1 MGRIFR
7 KNGARRGPA
16 GFTLVELL
24 VVVTIIGLLVGL
36 VSVAVPKAIESGMK
50 AKTKGELTA
59 IVAAVKA
66 YKQEYGRFPSSATG
80 SDDEHLYAS
89 YCTGQSKFSTQP
101 YGPAKDLVSILS
113 GNNLNNLNPKQ
124 VRFLEATGASTTYVW
139 LDPWGKEYCVMFDTN
154 EDGGVEYWGDGNWQ
168 NPNIKLSVIAVSA
181 GPNKIVD
188 GGAENS
194 SKCDDIF
201 SWR

>member
-1 MGRIFR
+1 MERIFR
-7 KNGARRGPA
+7 KNGIRSSQA

-36 VSVAVPKAIESGMK
+36 ISVAVPKAIESGMK
-50 AKTKGELTA
+50 AKAKGELTA

-66 YKQEYGRFPSSATG
+66 YKQEYGRFPSSATA

-89 YCTGQSKFSTQP
+89 YCTSQSKFSMQP
-101 YGPAKDLVSILS
+101 FGPTKDLVEILS

-139 LDPWGKEYCVMFDTN
+139 LDPWGQEYCVMFDTN
-154 EDGGVEYWGDGNWQ
+154 EDGGVEYWGSGNWQ
-168 NPNIKLSVIAVSA
+168 DPNIRVSVIALSA

-188 GGAENS
+188 GSAVNS
-194 SKCDDIF
+194 PSCDDIF

>member
-7 KNGARRGPA
+7 KNGARSGPA

-24 VVVTIIGLLVGL
+24 VVISIIGALAGIM
-36 VSVAVPKAIESGMK
+36 VPTIKGAMEAGKK
-50 AKTKGELTA
+50 AKAKGELTA

-66 YKQEYGRFPSSATG
+66 YKQEYGRFPSSATA

-101 YGPAKDLVSILS
+101 YGPTKDLVSILS

-124 VRFLEATGASTTYVW
+124 VRFLEATGASSTFVW
-139 LDPWGKEYCVMFDTN
+139 LDPWGQEYCVMFDTN
-154 EDGGVEYWGDGNWQ
+154 EDGGVEYWGSGNWQ
-168 NPNIKLSVIAVSA
+168 DPNIRVSVIALSA

-188 GGAENS
+188 GSAVNS

>member
-1 MGRIFR
+1 MERILR
-7 KNGARRGPA
+7 KNGIRSGQA

-24 VVVTIIGLLVGL
+24 VVISIIGMLAGL
-36 VSVAVPKAIESGMK
+36 MSVAIPKAMEAGRK
-50 AKTKGELTA
+50 AKVKGELTA

-66 YKQEYGRFPSSATG
+66 YKQEYGRFPSSATA

-89 YCTGQSKFSTQP
+89 YCTSQSKFSTQP
-101 YGPAKDLVSILS
+101 FGPTKDLVEILS
-113 GNNLNNLNPKQ
+113 GNNLNGLNPKQ
-124 VRFLEATGASTTYVW
+124 VRFLEATGASSTFEW
-139 LDPWGKEYCVMFDTN
+139 PDPWGKEYCVMFDTN
-154 EDGGVEYWGDGNWQ
+154 EDGGVEYWGDGNWEH
-168 NPNIKLSVIAVSA
+168 PNIKLSVIAVSA

-194 SKCDDIF
+194 SNCDDIF

>member
-1 MGRIFR
+1 MQRISR
-7 KNGARRGPA
+7 KNGVWSGQA

-36 VSVAVPKAIESGMK
+36 ISVAVPKAIESGMK
-50 AKTKGELTA
+50 AKAKGELTA

-66 YKQEYGRFPSSATG
+66 YKQEYGRFPSSATA
-80 SDDEHLYAS
+80 SDDEHFYAT
-89 YCTGQSKFSTQP
+89 YCTSQSKFSTKP
-101 YGPAKDLVSILS
+101 FGPTKDLVAILS

-124 VRFLEATGASTTYVW
+124 VRFLEATGASSTFVW
-139 LDPWGKEYCVMFDTN
+139 LDPWGQEYCVMFDTN
-154 EDGGVEYWGDGNWQ
+154 EDGGVEYWGSGNWQ
-168 NPNIKLSVIAVSA
+168 DPNIRVSVIALSA

-188 GGAENS
+188 GSAVNS